1 MARRDRSFLAVMSS
15 SRSDVVTQFVRLSVR
30 PCFRPSPFFF
40 LFVSL
45 MFLLVLK
52 SFDGV
57 SRQFKECLNFI
68 GSFKE
73 VFRVFQ
79 GCFKDV

>member
-1 MARRDRSFLAVMSS
+1 
-15 SRSDVVTQFVRLSVR
+15 
-30 PCFRPSPFFF
+30 
-40 LFVSL
+40 

-57 SRQFKECLNFI
+57 SRQFKECLNLI

-79 GCFKDV
+79 GCFKEVSRVFQGRLKNVSWKFKGNFMGV